1 MQEFHRRWNSFFGRC
16 GRLSE
21 GIPALN
27 MKSQLLVHFF
37 QQMND
42 RLELFPTQP
51 DRLLNEPPLI
61 LRQAERLI
69 FICEELGERNSKCT
83 AHALK
88 RLDFRRVVVFVPG
101 VHRGE
106 GEAGAFG
113 ELVFG
118 PSLLFAEGV
127 DFLEDVVHVGFL
139 WILFASNSAACC

>member
-1 MQEFHRRWNSFFGRC
+1 M
-16 GRLSE
+16 
-21 GIPALN
+21 N

-127 DFLEDVVHVGFL
+127 DFLEDVVHFL
-139 WILFASNSAACC
+139 WIYTQISRTLKPVELF